1 MPITDACTQPHP
13 KPRKAPAGARLSGS
27 GRDGDAASQEV
38 SRSENIQN
46 FQAEGMRSGVG
57 VTDKGQADREVMRV
71 VKGMSSISQLVEG
84 GREME

>member
-1 MPITDACTQPHP
+1 M
-13 KPRKAPAGARLSGS
+13 
-27 GRDGDAASQEV
+27 